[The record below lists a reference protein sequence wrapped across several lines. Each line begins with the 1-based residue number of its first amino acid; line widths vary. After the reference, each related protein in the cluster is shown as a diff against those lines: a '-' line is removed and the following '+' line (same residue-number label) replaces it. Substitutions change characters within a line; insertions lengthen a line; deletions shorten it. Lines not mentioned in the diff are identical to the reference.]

1 MKFRFRKRKKY
12 IKPEIKIG
20 YLFKEYD
27 IEGRPIYVYYNRYK
41 RLTIIKYYD
50 WRDEKWNSHL
60 INIYL
65 QERYCN

>member
-1 MKFRFRKRKKY
+1 MKFRKRKKY

-50 WRDEKWNSHL
+50 WRDENEIHT
-60 INIYL
+60 
-65 QERYCN
+65 